1 MTQTEHNNQ
10 YESQQKLSFLG
21 FILELLNFVWVTVSA
36 LFSGSLIV
44 WMDFIDSLCNVAD
57 AGLVTLLSR
66 KLKQNLK
73 YEYNYG
79 IGKIEAISSLC
90 CEGILIFGLMA
101 VFASSIYELANPKQP
116 SELLIY
122 VVILKVLNVLGDV
135 SFLRKQ
141 QKITKA
147 RESELTTAKFYSELK
162 NLVFDAAALLS
173 IFVCWV
179 FRGYRASWYFSPVIC
194 IVIVCVFF
202 VSAVMRMKKSV
213 TVLTDRTL
221 PEKEQL
227 KILKVLSKFNDRY
240 EEFGF
245 LSSRVSGETTYIDL
259 SIRFSGDTPYERI
272 KTLCREISAEA
283 EKQIPN
289 SRVSIVIG
297 SEGI

>member
-1 MTQTEHNNQ
+1 MAETKCDNQ
-10 YESQQKLSFLG
+10 YASQQKLSFFG
-21 FILELLNFVWVTVSA
+21 FILELLNFIGVAVSA
-36 LFSGSLIV
+36 FASGSLIV

-57 AGLVTLLSR
+57 AGFVTLLSR

-73 YEYNYG
+73 YAYNYG

-90 CEGILIFGLMA
+90 CEGLLIFGLMA
-101 VFASSIYELANPKQP
+101 VLASSIYELANPKQP

-122 VVILKVLNVLGDV
+122 VVGLKVLSVLGDV

-162 NLVFDAAALLS
+162 SLVFDAAALLS

-213 TVLTDRTL
+213 IVLTDRTL

-240 EEFGF
+240 DAFEF

-272 KTLCREISAEA
+272 KALCREISAET

-289 SRVSIVIG
+289 SKVSIVIG
-297 SEGI
+297 SEGA